1 MADGLFNAS
10 RLYEALKQYGLLPK
24 HANYSPAGDSQ
35 GLFSAQLNRVVAPDA
50 SLVGKDQYARDA
62 TMATLAHEMTHAVQ
76 NNLLLNTAMTIQRK
90 KQQGEKIT
98 DQEQQYLRASEQIF
112 ADQFGN
118 VGSFDRRKF
127 EQDRKSYQT
136 MAKDFYS
143 SPQGRKDFESYRR
156 SPSEAQAFGV
166 GNMSRQSDLSRPGQ
180 NPHFDPSMAT
190 EFDILLSMYQN
201 LPESLKSSAA
211 SAKKAQIEKNREK
224 SDDYYL
230 QTAKDLFKNP
240 FEPTIK

>member
-10 RLYEALKQYGLLPK
+10 RLYEVLKQYGLLPK
-24 HANYSPAGDSQ
+24 HANYSPAGDAN
-35 GLFSAQLNRVVAPDA
+35 GLFSAELNRVVAPDA
-50 SLVGKDQYARDA
+50 ALIRDQYPKDA

-76 NNLLLNTAMTIQRK
+76 NNLLRNTAITIQRK
-90 KQQGEKIT
+90 KQKGEKLS

-112 ADQFGN
+112 SDQFGN
-118 VGSFDRRKF
+118 IGSFDSRKY
-127 EQDRKSYQT
+127 RKDSESYQN

-143 SPQGRKDFESYRR
+143 SPYGRKEFESYRR
-156 SPSEAQAFGV
+156 SPTEAQAFGV
-166 GNMSRQSDLSRPGQ
+166 GNMSYKSDLSRPGQ

-211 SAKKAQIEKNREK
+211 SAKKAQIEKNRQN